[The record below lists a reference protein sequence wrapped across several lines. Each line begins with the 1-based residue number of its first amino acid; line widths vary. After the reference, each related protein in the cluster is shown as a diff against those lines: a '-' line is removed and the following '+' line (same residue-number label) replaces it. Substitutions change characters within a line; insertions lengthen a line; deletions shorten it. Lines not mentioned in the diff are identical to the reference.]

1 VCSQSVWVQK
11 LAVEAAVTGNATLL
25 KQAAL
30 LDPLTGAVCN
40 PPEVWQ
46 MVDELLIAQ
55 ARWLPQYGD
64 AIAQARA
71 RFATGHLLPT
81 REGYA
86 GAVRQR
92 VKTAQEVSAERKER
106 EERHKRE

>member
-1 VCSQSVWVQK
+1 VQK
-11 LAVEAAVTGNATLL
+11 LAVEAAVNGDATLL

-30 LDPLTGAVCN
+30 MDPLTGAVCN

-55 ARWLPQYGD
+55 AQWLPQYGE

-71 RFATGHLLPT
+71 RFAAGPLLPT
-81 REGYA
+81 REGYT
-86 GAVRQR
+86 GAARQR